1 LAQRRWFSSRGYLI
15 VALVFFIVAAILS
28 ILTGR
33 YWFAL
38 SQAGF
43 IGAVSLILAGVERKG
58 GLIWP
63 TLFWVSL
70 AIGVLAVLAEGLI

>member
-1 LAQRRWFSSRGYLI
+1 MAQRGLFSSRSYLI

-33 YWFAL
+33 YWYAL

-43 IGAVSLILAGVERKG
+43 IGAVSLILAGVDRRG
-58 GLIWP
+58 GVFWP

-70 AIGVLAVLAEGLI
+70 IISVLAVLAEGLT

>member
-1 LAQRRWFSSRGYLI
+1 VVRRGQFSSRGYVI
-15 VALVFFIVAAILS
+15 FALVFFIVAAIMS

-43 IGAVSLILAGVERKG
+43 IGAVSLILAGVERRES
-58 GLIWP
+58 LIWP

-70 AIGVLAVLAEGLI
+70 AVGVLTILAEGLM